1 MQAEQTRRTSTG
13 GWVVGHLVGAPVV
26 VSPGWAL
33 TAGVLTLLLAPTVS
47 AYEPGLGAGA
57 YVVAA
62 VGAVLLFGSAFL
74 HELAHAV
81 VARRRGVAVREI
93 AVTLLG
99 GHTELATPAPAP
111 ATSAVVAVAGPAVNI
126 VLGGLAW
133 LVWSALPAGELVTWF
148 AAAAAL
154 SNAFVGIFNLVPGL
168 PLDGGRVLEAFVWW
182 RTGRQTSGTVV
193 AGWVGRAVA
202 VGVVAWAL
210 LVPLLAG
217 TSPDLV
223 GVAWGALIGAFV
235 WSGASQAI
243 VGARSAQALEGISV
257 AGLMT
262 PAVAVPSG
270 AGLGTHAESGVDVVL
285 VGPDGTPVAY
295 VDREAAATVP
305 ADRRAAT
312 PVAAVAVPLPSGVTV
327 PGWLSGPAAVH
338 AVGRAARASPV
349 MVVVDPDGRVV
360 GLLRAQDVIRTV
372 RGAQSRGRG

>member
-1 MQAEQTRRTSTG
+1 
-13 GWVVGHLVGAPVV
+13 VVGHLVGAPVV

-62 VGAVLLFGSAFL
+62 VGAVLLFGSAFF

-81 VARRRGVAVREI
+81 VARRRGVQVREI

-99 GHTELATPAPAP
+99 GHTELATPAPTP
-111 ATSAVVAVAGPAVNI
+111 ATSAVVAVAGPVVNI
-126 VLGGLAW
+126 VLGGLCW
-133 LVWSALPAGELVTWF
+133 LLWSVLPAGELLTWF

-154 SNAFVGIFNLVPGL
+154 SNAFIGIFNLVPGL
-168 PLDGGRVLEAFVWW
+168 PLDGGRVLEALVWRW
-182 RTGRQTSGTVV
+182 TGRQSAGTVV
-193 AGWVGRAVA
+193 AGWVGRVVA

-210 LVPLLAG
+210 LVPVLAG

-243 VGARSAQALEGISV
+243 AGARSEQALEGISV
-257 AGLMT
+257 EGLMT

-270 AGLGTHAESGVDVVL
+270 AGLGAQPADVDVVL

-305 ADRRAAT
+305 AERRAAT
-312 PVAAVAVPLPSGVTV
+312 PVAAVAVPLPADVTV
-327 PGWLSGPAAVH
+327 PALLTGRVAVQ
-338 AVGRAARASPV
+338 AVGRAARYSPV
-349 MVVVDPDGRVV
+349 MVVVDAEGRVV
-360 GLLRAQDVIRTV
+360 GLLRAQDVIAAV
-372 RGAQSRGRG
+372 RGAQARGRR